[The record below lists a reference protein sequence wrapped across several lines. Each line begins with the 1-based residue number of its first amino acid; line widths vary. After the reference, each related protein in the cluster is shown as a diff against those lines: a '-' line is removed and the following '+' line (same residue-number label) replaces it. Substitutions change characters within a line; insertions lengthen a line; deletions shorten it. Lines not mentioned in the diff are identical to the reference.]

1 MGVPSF
7 FKWISAKYPLILQQV
22 VDDDLNATSEASRVR
37 IDQGTEAVP
46 ISNLYLDCNGIVHPC
61 CHPEGSPA
69 PKDEA
74 EMFANVAAL
83 IDRLVATT
91 RPSNVL
97 YLALDGVAPR
107 AKMNQQRTR
116 RFCAAREAVEQEAAR
131 RKVGCSEAEK
141 HWGKQHLIKFVMC
154 QTSSCSNAIFV
165 CFESR
170 SQRHHSR
177 HSIHGSV
184 GGISSDLRSP
194 ESSNRWAAVAKAGSY
209 H

>member
-22 VDDDLNATSEASRVR
+22 VEDHLNATSETSRVR
-37 IDQGTEAVP
+37 TDRGIEAVP

-74 EMFANVAAL
+74 EMFRNVAAL

-91 RPSNVL
+91 RPSDML

-116 RFCAAREAVEQEAAR
+116 RFCAAREAEEHESAR
-131 RKVGCSEAEK
+131 REFGCSEAEK
-141 HWGKQHLIKFVMC
+141 RWG
-154 QTSSCSNAIFV
+154 
-165 CFESR
+165 E
-170 SQRHHSR
+170 
-177 HSIHGSV
+177 
-184 GGISSDLRSP
+184 
-194 ESSNRWAAVAKAGSY
+194 
-209 H
+209 